1 MTRTDEE
8 FADKIIYLKENHF
21 MPNTDNEMPDVQRAI
36 QSFYF
41 CEKTVTPEGDICHD
55 DPFWFRLIFCDY
67 QVSDDFVKE
76 VNREYKRFQ
85 ILNIGKDEFG
95 PNFQ

>member
-21 MPNTDNEMPDVQRAI
+21 MPNIDGESVEVQNAI

-76 VNREYKRFQ
+76 VNREYKRYM
-85 ILNIGKDEFG
+85 IKNIGVKEFD
-95 PNFQ
+95 N